1 MSSELLLSRIRQN
14 ESLDASQQRKLIL
27 MLSWPAI
34 LAQIS
39 VTVMQLID
47 ASMVGQLGTNASAAI
62 GLVASSTWLI
72 NGVSQ
77 GIVFGFSVQTAQAI
91 GAMQYEK
98 AGSLCRQGM
107 LAVLILS
114 IPIAL
119 AGSLFSRQ
127 VPYWLGGQPEVVVD
141 AGLYLMVFC
150 FSLPFSLL
158 NDWAVKML
166 QSAGDTK
173 IPGLTQIA
181 MCFFDVLFNALFIY
195 GMHLGVLGAAL
206 GTMAAI
212 VCASLFLTAWVYLK
226 NPFLKR
232 KASFRFH
239 RSSISK
245 ALQIGL
251 PISIEQLITGT
262 SYVAF
267 TRIVSTLGTVSVAAN
282 SFAITAESLCY
293 MPGYGCASAATA
305 IVGQAVGAGRN
316 DLAKEVSWRI
326 TRIAM
331 IMMSCSGLLMFILSQ
346 NLMAM
351 LTPVVEVQQLGARLL
366 RLEAFAEPMYGASI
380 AITGILRAKGDTIWP
395 ACLNFIS
402 IWCVRIP
409 IAWVLSSRMGLIG
422 PWIAMN
428 IELNVR
434 GLLFLFRLRHA
445 FPIRT
450 KLVLAA

>member
-1 MSSELLLSRIRQN
+1 MNSEALLARIRQN
-14 ESLDASQQRKLIL
+14 ESLDANQQRRLIL
-27 MLSWPAI
+27 LLSWPAI

-62 GLVASSTWLI
+62 GLVASTTWLI
-72 NGVSQ
+72 NGLCQ
-77 GIVFGFSVQTAQAI
+77 GIVYGFSVQAAQAI
-91 GAMQYEK
+91 GARKLDK
-98 AGSLCRQGM
+98 ASSLCRQGM
-107 LAVLILS
+107 LAVLVLG

-119 AGSLFSRQ
+119 LGSLISRQ

-141 AGLYLMVFC
+141 AGLYLLVFC
-150 FSLPFSLL
+150 LGLPFSLL

-173 IPGLTQIA
+173 IPGLTQIV
-181 MCFFDVLFNALFIY
+181 MCVLDVFFNAFFIY
-195 GMHLGVLGAAL
+195 GLQLGVLGAAL
-206 GTMAAI
+206 GTALSI
-212 VCASLFLTAWVYLK
+212 LCASVFLTGWVYLK
-226 NPFLKR
+226 NPYLKER
-232 KASFRFH
+232 ASFRFT
-239 RSSISK
+239 RGSIEN
-245 ALQIGL
+245 ALRIGV
-251 PISIEQLITGT
+251 PISIEQLISGAN
-262 SYVAF
+262 YVVF
-267 TRIVSTLGTVSVAAN
+267 TRIVSTLGTVSIAAN

-293 MPGYGCASAATA
+293 MPGYGCAAAATA
-305 IVGQAVGAGRN
+305 VVGQAVGANRMN
-316 DLAKEVSWRI
+316 LARQMSWRI

-331 IMMSCSGLLMFILSQ
+331 IMMGCSGVLMFILSQ

-380 AITGILRAKGDTIWP
+380 AIAGILRAKGDTIWP

-409 IAWVLSSRMGLIG
+409 AAWFLSTRMGLIG

-428 IELNVR
+428 VELNVR
-434 GLLFLFRLRHA
+434 GLLFLWRLKRA
-445 FPIRT
+445 WNKEPA
-450 KLVLAA
+450 LVS